1 MRTSVYLVG
10 LVIVLTVVMVLV
22 VGCPKPPPETGPTP
36 TGPAKTP
43 TAEAPKPAAP
53 AGGGDLASILGARKA
68 VTSYVMTM
76 TVGGKPVKQAAKL
89 QDGKPVRMKMDTG
102 KPGSFMLMEMDKQ
115 VNYMY
120 DAAKKTAIKMPV
132 KPGGSTAEAG
142 KAPGAPDTPDLSKL
156 EAMHPK
162 ISSAT
167 LDGLE
172 CWVLEMVGDNGASSQ
187 TWVDKQYGLVRCR
200 RPARSSKLAYDKI
213 SAVPDSEF
221 ELPPGTKIVSIPR
234 RSCPFPSSP
243 RRDRHLS
250 AWLVGGRLR
259 GGRSASARVRPSQ
272 PGDLDRPLRRRE
284 LQHRLRDQHGHALR
298 GTHPLR
304 DDGQLRHLHPPR
316 HNEVARGFACCRAGI
331 HARREE
337 GNWQMERVT
346 VTSSNIKS
354 IGYDGQSRIL
364 EVEFLD
370 GAVYEYY
377 DVPAHVHAGLM
388 SAQSH
393 GAYFCR
399 RTSSAATST
408 GAKPQDRRRCVACRG
423 PPTRGCREL
432 QVASQRR

>member
-172 CWVLEMVGDNGASSQ
+172 CWVLEMAGGNGASSQ
-187 TWVDKQYGLVRCR
+187 TWVDKQYGLVRQVVS
-200 RPARSSKLAYDKI
+200 AQTTMKMAYDKI
-213 SAVPDSEF
+213 NAVPDSEF
-221 ELPPGTKIVSIPR
+221 ELPPGTKIVSIPGA
-234 RSCPFPSSP
+234 PSIP
-243 RRDRHLS
+243 
-250 AWLVGGRLR
+250 
-259 GGRSASARVRPSQ
+259 
-272 PGDLDRPLRRRE
+272 
-284 LQHRLRDQHGHALR
+284 
-298 GTHPLR
+298 
-304 DDGQLRHLHPPR
+304 
-316 HNEVARGFACCRAGI
+316 
-331 HARREE
+331 
-337 GNWQMERVT
+337 
-346 VTSSNIKS
+346 IK
-354 IGYDGQSRIL
+354 
-364 EVEFLD
+364 
-370 GAVYEYY
+370 
-377 DVPAHVHAGLM
+377 P
-388 SAQSH
+388 
-393 GAYFCR
+393 
-399 RTSSAATST
+399 
-408 GAKPQDRRRCVACRG
+408 
-423 PPTRGCREL
+423 
-432 QVASQRR
+432 